1 MKLKVTVDG
10 NVYDVQVEV
19 EEEPRP
25 QLGIFLATASVDPGT
40 GGMPLGP
47 AHAKA
52 PANEEKVL
60 RSPIS
65 GTVRQVKV
73 EAGASVSVGQT
84 LLVLEAMKMETE
96 ITAPTTGVVSA
107 VSVTPGQAVQGGEV
121 LVEFE

>member
-10 NVYDVQVEV
+10 NVYDVEVEV
-19 EEEPRP
+19 QEEPPP
-25 QLGIFLATASVDPGT
+25 QLGIFLATPSDQAT
-40 GGMPLGP
+40 GMPMAP

-73 EAGASVSVGQT
+73 EAGTAVVTGQT

-96 ITAPTTGVVSA
+96 ITAPVDGTVSA
-107 VSVTPGQAVQGGEV
+107 VSVTPGQPVKGGEV

>member
-10 NVYDVQVEV
+10 NVYDVEVEV
-19 EEEPRP
+19 EEEAPQ
-25 QLGIFLATASVDPGT
+25 QLGIFLATPADQGD
-40 GGMPLGP
+40 GMPMAP

-73 EAGASVSVGQT
+73 EEGAAVEAGQT
-84 LLVLEAMKMETE
+84 LVVLEAMKMETE
-96 ITAPTTGVVSA
+96 ITAPRAGTVAHVA
-107 VSVTPGQAVQGGEV
+107 VAPGQAVQGGEV
-121 LVEFE
+121 LVEFA

>member
-10 NVYDVQVEV
+10 NVYDVEVEV
-19 EEEPRP
+19 EEEKRP
-25 QLGIFLATASVDPGT
+25 QLGIFMATPSDPGT

-73 EAGASVSVGQT
+73 EPGSAVKIGET
-84 LLVLEAMKMETE
+84 LLILEAMKMETE
-96 ITAPTTGVVSA
+96 ITAPTEGVVSG
-107 VSVTPGQAVQGGEV
+107 VPVTPGQAVQGGEV

>member
-10 NVYDVQVEV
+10 NVYEVEVEV
-19 EEEPRP
+19 EEEKQ
-25 QLGIFLATASVDPGT
+25 QLGIFLATPTSDPGT

-73 EAGASVSVGQT
+73 EAGAAVTAGET

-96 ITAPTTGVVSA
+96 ITAPVDGVVSA
-107 VSVTPGQAVQGGEV
+107 VSVSPGQAVQGGEV